1 MGTAVLDLETLR
13 LAPGDVRRVQVAL
26 DVEPLRFGGE
36 LYTVEPA
43 DAGATVEL
51 QANADGL
58 YLKLRFAAAVV
69 GPCYRCL
76 EPARVRVKVNA
87 SEYQA
92 RGAGTIDDE
101 MSCEYL
107 EDDQLDVDRWARDA
121 LVLALPGKILCRSD
135 CAGLCPQCG
144 VRLDPDSDHD
154 CAPAAPDPRWDA
166 LRKLLE

>member
-1 MGTAVLDLETLR
+1 VLDLETLG

-26 DVEPLRFGGE
+26 DVEPLQFGGE
-36 LYTVEPA
+36 AYAVEPPE
-43 DAGATVEL
+43 AGAAVEL
-51 QANADGL
+51 QPTADGL
-58 YLKLRFAAAVV
+58 YLKLRFAAAIV

-76 EPARVRVKVNA
+76 EPARIRVKVDA

-92 RGAGTIDDE
+92 RGAEQADDE
-101 MSCEYL
+101 MNCEYL
-107 EDDQLDVDRWARDA
+107 ADGQLDVDRWARDA

-135 CAGLCPQCG
+135 CAGLCPHCG

>member
-1 MGTAVLDLETLR
+1 MLDLETLR

-26 DVEPLRFGGE
+26 DVGPLQFGGE
-36 LYTVEPA
+36 LYTVEPSE
-43 DAGATVEL
+43 AGATVEL
-51 QANADGL
+51 QATADGL

-121 LVLALPGKILCRSD
+121 LVLALPGKILCRTD
-135 CAGLCPQCG
+135 CEGLCPQCG

-154 CAPAAPDPRWDA
+154 CALALPDPRWDA

>member
-1 MGTAVLDLETLR
+1 MLDLETLR

-26 DVEPLRFGGE
+26 DVEPLQFGGE
-36 LYTVEPA
+36 RYAVEPTEP
-43 DAGATVEL
+43 GAAIEL
-51 QANADGL
+51 QATADGL
-58 YLKLRFAAAVV
+58 YLKLRFAAVVV

-92 RGAGTIDDE
+92 RGAGANDDE

-107 EDDQLDVDRWARDA
+107 KDGQLDVDRWARDA

>member
-1 MGTAVLDLETLR
+1 VRVLDLETLR
-13 LAPGDVRRVQVAL
+13 LAPGDVRRVRVAL
-26 DVEPLRFGGE
+26 DVEPLLFGGE
-36 LYTVEPA
+36 TYAVEPA
-43 DAGATVEL
+43 DAGAEVEL
-51 QANADGL
+51 QATADGL
-58 YLKLRFAAAVV
+58 YLKLRFAAVVV

-76 EPARVRVKVNA
+76 EPARIRVKVNA

-92 RGAGTIDDE
+92 RGAAAVDDE
-101 MSCEYL
+101 MNSEYL
-107 EDDQLDVDRWARDA
+107 ADDQLDVDRWARDA

-154 CAPAAPDPRWDA
+154 CALAEPDPRWDA